1 MFAAGAIEALAG
13 AHAFQPQPFVLAIR
27 YGLGED
33 PSARGAIMGSMQA
46 CRSEAAGGRNAAAF
60 VSGGPKPVH
69 NLGAAALAAPA
80 AYGEA
85 GERPRRN
92 RPHDRDARAR
102 TNEARPHLL
111 ANQECP
117 H

>member
-1 MFAAGAIEALAG
+1 MFAAGRIEALAG
-13 AHAFQPQPFVLAIR
+13 ALAIQPRSVVLANR
-27 YGLGED
+27 EGPGED

-60 VSGGPKPVH
+60 VSDDSAGMD

-92 RPHDRDARAR
+92 RLSDRAGCED
-102 TNEARPHLL
+102 
-111 ANQECP
+111 
-117 H
+117 

>member
-1 MFAAGAIEALAG
+1 MLAN
-13 AHAFQPQPFVLAIR
+13 R
-27 YGLGED
+27 YGLGEE

-60 VSGGPKPVH
+60 VSGGPTDAD

-85 GERPRRN
+85 GEPRRN
-92 RPHDRDARAR
+92 RLSDRAGCEDLL
-102 TNEARPHLL
+102 RPV
-111 ANQECP
+111 P
-117 H
+117 VF